1 MKQYFNNEFLKRLIS
16 VIIYV
21 PLVLLPLFYSNY
33 VSIIFNLI
41 FASIILEEIYQMKNN
56 VEKKNLFNLYSI
68 LAIASFYFFLLLLIT
83 EEIQN
88 LYLVLI
94 ISIIWIFDT
103 FSYLGGKII
112 GGIKLMPKISSGKTV
127 SGLIAGISMT
137 LIATKLIFL
146 VLDNDH
152 KISFVYVLLI
162 IVLSFI
168 GDTTVSL
175 LKRYASIK
183 DSGTIMPGHGGLL
196 DRFDSFIF
204 VFLFLGISYLLT

>member
-1 MKQYFNNEFLKRLIS
+1 
-16 VIIYV
+16 
-21 PLVLLPLFYSNY
+21 
-33 VSIIFNLI
+33 
-41 FASIILEEIYQMKNN
+41 
-56 VEKKNLFNLYSI
+56 
-68 LAIASFYFFLLLLIT
+68 
-83 EEIQN
+83 
-88 LYLVLI
+88 
-94 ISIIWIFDT
+94 
-103 FSYLGGKII
+103 
-112 GGIKLMPKISSGKTV
+112 MPKISSGKTV

>member
-56 VEKKNLFNLYSI
+56 VEKKIYLIYIQFCNSIFLF
-68 LAIASFYFFLLLLIT
+68 FFTFTYHRRNTKSLSG
-83 EEIQN
+83 
-88 LYLVLI
+88 LI

-204 VFLFLGISYLLT
+204 VFYF